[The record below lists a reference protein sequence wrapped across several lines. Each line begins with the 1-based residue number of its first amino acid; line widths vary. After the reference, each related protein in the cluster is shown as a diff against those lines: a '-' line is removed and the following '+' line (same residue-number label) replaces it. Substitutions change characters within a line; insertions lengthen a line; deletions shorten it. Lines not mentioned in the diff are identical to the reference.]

1 MNPKQQHIKLSA
13 TSFSKILQLKGVLKK
28 YQQGEVLFKE
38 GIEPKSI
45 FLIIKGVVALVKS
58 GAECNV
64 NIMNHKEKDIVGL
77 DLIFDNKLCSYTAVT
92 SSNCEIYEINIDVFK
107 QFLIDENSM
116 SLELLKYLS
125 SLIKQLEN
133 SPLYVLN

>member
-1 MNPKQQHIKLSA
+1 MNSKQQHIKLSA
-13 TSFSKILQLKGVLKK
+13 SSFEKMLQLKGKSK
-28 YQQGEVLFKE
+28 QHQQGEVLFKE
-38 GIEPKSI
+38 GEEPKSI
-45 FLIIKGVVALVKS
+45 FLIIEGEVALVKS
-58 GAECNV
+58 GSEFNV

-77 DLIFDNKLCSYTAVT
+77 DLIFDNKLCSYSAVT
-92 SSNCEIYEINIDVFK
+92 SSNCEIYEIDVNVFK